1 MTPSVD
7 SLGGPDELDDRE
19 RAAVEAEL
27 RCLADDEFVVTE
39 RYTEWQV
46 RGPTLESDIG
56 IANIAQD
63 ELGHARLWYDL
74 LEDFG
79 YDQVDLIWERDPADF
94 RHSTLVERPFESGD
108 WADCIVRAYFYDT
121 YEHLRLESLT
131 ETTYPR
137 IADRVGKVLGEE
149 DYHREHAQN
158 WLERL
163 CEDGGTPKGSRE
175 GGEAAEGRKRVQ
187 QAVDR
192 LFPYALTLFAHTD
205 HEEDIVDLGIRS
217 DSLSELREEWRTI
230 VSSFLTGLG
239 VDVPVADHDEL
250 LPEAIGRDGTH
261 TDAWPDLYNE
271 FTFTYE
277 QLGRSEAPAL
287 MPDPDEAETDV

>member
-1 MTPSVD
+1 MTPTD
-7 SLGGPDELDDRE
+7 SGTPSTEPLGGPEDLNDRE

-27 RCLADDEFVVTE
+27 RCLADDEFVVAE

-79 YDQVDLIWERDPADF
+79 YDQVDLIWERDPDDF
-94 RHSTLVERPFESGD
+94 RHSTLVEQPFEDGD
-108 WADCIVRAYFYDT
+108 WADCVVRGYFYDT

-149 DYHREHAQN
+149 EYHREHAQN

-163 CEDGGTPKGSRE
+163 CED
-175 GGEAAEGRKRVQ
+175 AEGRQRVQ

-192 LFPYALTLFAHTD
+192 LFPYALTLFARTD
-205 HEEDIVDLGIRS
+205 REEDIVDLGIRPNC
-217 DSLSELREEWRTI
+217 LSELREEWRTI
-230 VSSFLTGLG
+230 VSSFLAGLG

-250 LPEAIGRDGTH
+250 RPDAVGRDGTH
-261 TDAWPDLYNE
+261 TDAWQSLYNE

-277 QLGRSEAPAL
+277 QLDRSEAPAL